1 MKQKLTRPCVIT
13 TVDFNAQTA
22 FKGIG
27 RNALVLV
34 DNSRLN
40 SLVAAAIT
48 AVEAGYL
55 ERVAVLLLLDSRVAD
70 SNEELARF
78 NVGLRALW
86 SAGILVIKPWH
97 GFLSRNEEGY
107 FKTDEIDN
115 IKKECAQALRSA
127 NPSFLNEVTKAK
139 TIKAVV
145 NRGET
150 FT

>member
-1 MKQKLTRPCVIT
+1 MGGFMMKQKLTRPCVIT
-13 TVDFNAQTA
+13 TVDFNSQTA

-34 DNSRLN
+34 DNARLN

-48 AVEAGYL
+48 AVQAGYL

-86 SAGILVIKPWH
+86 AAGILVLKPWH
-97 GFLSRNEEGY
+97 GFLGRN
-107 FKTDEIDN
+107 
-115 IKKECAQALRSA
+115 
-127 NPSFLNEVTKAK
+127 
-139 TIKAVV
+139 
-145 NRGET
+145 
-150 FT
+150 